1 MKHLKIIFYFIVSF
15 CICSCKSNIKEQKD
29 KLYSRHLQRQI
40 DLTIITTKLPAQK
53 EDMNLLLFNDSKY
66 LDKTRAKKIIDSLY
80 KNKQIEPLILVGFNG
95 LKKEYGLEEIDG
107 AEAKQYKK
115 FNEFVIKELFPFI
128 KKKASIRKFK
138 SVSICG
144 FGASALSAF
153 NIAWNNDEKIETL
166 GMFDTQFELSP
177 ILNDSVVM
185 ATIDK
190 LRKRPNLKIWMSAN
204 SLDSTSKKF
213 KSIMEA
219 TKSITECTL
228 VLNDEEVE
236 ITSKNFT
243 SFLIWAYQK
252 K

>member
-1 MKHLKIIFYFIVSF
+1 MKHLKILFYIIASF

-40 DLTIITTKLPAQK
+40 DLTIITTKLPAKK

-66 LDKTRAKKIIDSLY
+66 LDKTRAIKIIDSLY
-80 KNKQIEPLILVGFNG
+80 RNKQIEPLMLVGFSG
-95 LKKEYGLEEIDG
+95 FKKEYGLEEIVG

-128 KKKASIRKFK
+128 KKKATIRKFK
-138 SVSICG
+138 AVSICG
-144 FGASALSAF
+144 FGTSALSAF

-166 GMFDTQFELSP
+166 GMFDTQFKLSP
-177 ILNDSVVM
+177 VLNDSLIM

-190 LRKRPNLKIWMSAN
+190 SRKRPNLRIWMSAN
-204 SLDSTSKKF
+204 SLDSASKKF
-213 KSIMEA
+213 KSIIEA

-228 VLNDEEVE
+228 ILNTEQTDVTAE
-236 ITSKNFT
+236 NFT
-243 SFLIWAYQK
+243 SFLLWAYHN
-252 K
+252 